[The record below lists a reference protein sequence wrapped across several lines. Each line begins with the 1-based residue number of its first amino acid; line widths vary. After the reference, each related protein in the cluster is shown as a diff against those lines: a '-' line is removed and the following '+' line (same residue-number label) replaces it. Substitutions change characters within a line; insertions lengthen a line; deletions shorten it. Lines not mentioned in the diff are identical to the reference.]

1 VRDPASSDEE
11 DDDSE
16 DVQLPE
22 FGLVF
27 DDLDAAEFDLETMV
41 EAAFDDLD
49 QLKRFLEI
57 ILQGGVEQDNKY
69 SALKK
74 LLTDRTAPESEGYG
88 TEFVDQKVLVFTE
101 FADTARYL
109 HKRLEVDGIGDIDRL
124 DGSRNNDRLKMIQR
138 FAPFYNNQSSDD
150 RKKLKPLRV
159 LVTTDVLSEGV
170 NLQDGTIIV
179 NYDLH
184 WNPVRLIQ
192 RIGRVDRRRN
202 SKLEGQILSESPQL
216 AASRETIF
224 IRNFLPPKA
233 VEKLLRLQS
242 RVGTKAWRISATLG
256 IPTGKLLDELDDFDD
271 VKVFDNFRKQ
281 LDGDLSPIETLRLKW
296 LKMCSDDPK
305 LLALVESLPNG
316 IGVARSGANQ
326 GVFACF
332 QFPEPVAIEEDG
344 KQVIRWKRT
353 GKSPKWVM
361 VRDGKTVEDLLEI
374 DTAISASLKETGLSV
389 ADKDQVMKALA
400 KTRKDLWNAMRAK
413 NEIPLQSDSP
423 STQTWISVQK

>member
-1 VRDPASSDEE
+1 
-11 DDDSE
+11 
-16 DVQLPE
+16 
-22 FGLVF
+22 
-27 DDLDAAEFDLETMV
+27 
-41 EAAFDDLD
+41 
-49 QLKRFLEI
+49 
-57 ILQGGVEQDNKY
+57 
-69 SALKK
+69 
-74 LLTDRTAPESEGYG
+74 
-88 TEFVDQKVLVFTE
+88 
-101 FADTARYL
+101 
-109 HKRLEVDGIGDIDRL
+109 
-124 DGSRNNDRLKMIQR
+124 
-138 FAPFYNNQSSDD
+138 
-150 RKKLKPLRV
+150 
-159 LVTTDVLSEGV
+159 VTTDVLSEGV

-305 LLALVESLPNG
+305 LLALVQSLPNG
-316 IGVARSGANQ
+316 IGAARLGANQ

-374 DTAISASLKETGLSV
+374 DTAISASSRETGLSV